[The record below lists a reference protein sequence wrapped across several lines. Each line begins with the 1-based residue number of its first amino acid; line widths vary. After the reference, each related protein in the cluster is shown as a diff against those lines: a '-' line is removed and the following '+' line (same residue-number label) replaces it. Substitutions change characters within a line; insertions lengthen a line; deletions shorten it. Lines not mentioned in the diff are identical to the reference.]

1 MYKKKTT
8 IFIVCSIAFFIL
20 LTFII
25 IAIIPGNF
33 IESGIVEEVM
43 NSSGE
48 YEPTQ
53 ASESLYSAVLAILC
67 LGGSAVGFIALY
79 QFASVAI
86 LKDDQRRK
94 KFKEDLEKE
103 QKGRE

>member
-1 MYKKKTT
+1 MT
-8 IFIVCSIAFFIL
+8 ILITCGIAFL
-20 LTFII
+20 LFLAVII

-33 IESGIVEEVM
+33 IEAGIIEEVM
-43 NSSGE
+43 NSEGV

-53 ASESLYSAVLAILC
+53 ASESLFSALLAVLC
-67 LGGSAVGFIALY
+67 LAGSAVGYIGVY
-79 QFASVAI
+79 QFAHITI

-94 KFKEDLEKE
+94 KFKEETEQE